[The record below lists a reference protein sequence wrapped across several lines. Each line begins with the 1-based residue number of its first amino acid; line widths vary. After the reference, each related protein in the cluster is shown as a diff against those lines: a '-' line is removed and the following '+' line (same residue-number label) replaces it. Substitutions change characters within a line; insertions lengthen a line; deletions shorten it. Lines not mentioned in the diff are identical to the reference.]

1 MAQFDAEDLLSE
13 IRAIMTAGLNA
24 KIAEIETEK
33 GALTPTLAAV
43 GANSYFEQT
52 WNEKILNKNPAIF
65 YGIEDVQAVENGGGL
80 AKTYKLFVE
89 VVLVDNGQRN
99 DTSKRILRYSRALEE
114 LFQAAD
120 LAGRGMSKLK
130 VDTVRPVAFKLEL
143 DSSEEI
149 KIGGVT
155 LTTTIV

>member
-1 MAQFDAEDLLSE
+1 MAKFDAEDLLTE
-13 IRAIMTAGLNA
+13 IRAVMTAGLNA
-24 KIAEIETEK
+24 KISAIEAEK
-33 GALTPTLAAV
+33 GALTPTLKTI
-43 GANSYFEQT
+43 GADSYFEQT
-52 WNEKILNKNPAIF
+52 WNDKILNRNPAIF
-65 YGIEDVQAVENGGGL
+65 YGIEDVQSVENGGLL
-80 AKTYKLFVE
+80 AKSYKIFVE
-89 VVLVDNGQRN
+89 VVLIDNGNTN
-99 DTSKRILRYSRALEE
+99 DSSKRILRYSRALEE

-155 LTTTIV
+155 LTTTIF